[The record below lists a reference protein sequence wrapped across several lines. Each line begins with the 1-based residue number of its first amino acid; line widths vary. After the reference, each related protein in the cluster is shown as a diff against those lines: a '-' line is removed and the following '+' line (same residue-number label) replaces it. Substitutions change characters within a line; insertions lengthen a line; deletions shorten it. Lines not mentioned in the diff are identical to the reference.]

1 MDFVYHPLGGAILSF
16 PKKSLCFRDC
26 GRKSANTLSH
36 VDTDTRDRPGCGDC
50 APSSRTS
57 SCYTENRK
65 KTIVVSG
72 FTSRGSHPTFR
83 KLNPNSQ
90 LIFFGRRPFLLTF
103 STLLTVFLTWPNHLT
118 LFLHF
123 VKTKVFL
130 IIICSFR
137 LVSDLYL
144 KTVDVL
150 PEQRFVA
157 ASNVDKVQ
165 EVDGRRACWR
175 LNQRP
180 RTRPS
185 AGKTCVSLLKRFV
198 LSQHAPVPLYQKQT
212 SRRRDLGQTA
222 ADREQ
227 TEAADQQRY
236 RQPHLSIRESVR
248 RPIKS
253 QNKVSSSSSSDA
265 VSSS

>member
-1 MDFVYHPLGGAILSF
+1 MKILDTGLLSSFYVYIKHICLVWVEQYLDFVYHPLGGAILSF
-16 PKKSLCFRDC
+16 PKESLCFRDC

-103 STLLTVFLTWPNHLT
+103 STLLTVFLTWSNHLT

-123 VKTKVFL
+123 VKTEVF
-130 IIICSFR
+130 
-137 LVSDLYL
+137 
-144 KTVDVL
+144 
-150 PEQRFVA
+150 
-157 ASNVDKVQ
+157 
-165 EVDGRRACWR
+165 
-175 LNQRP
+175 
-180 RTRPS
+180 
-185 AGKTCVSLLKRFV
+185 
-198 LSQHAPVPLYQKQT
+198 
-212 SRRRDLGQTA
+212 
-222 ADREQ
+222 
-227 TEAADQQRY
+227 
-236 RQPHLSIRESVR
+236 
-248 RPIKS
+248 
-253 QNKVSSSSSSDA
+253 
-265 VSSS
+265 